1 VELVWILATGATE
14 SIPSR
19 LSPAD
24 PVATDARAAPK
35 DLAAVTEAVHLTDTD
50 RTTRSDSTA
59 SPGGSGSAAFDPFS
73 AQIPDDPYPMYRELR
88 DHAPVYRND
97 ARDFWALSRFD
108 DVQWASRDWHA
119 LTNADGVEQDRWGKL
134 LRVSSFI
141 GEDPPRHDQ
150 LRSILRKHFVPKQ
163 MHLLEATVE
172 GITAALLRDAI
183 DDRHADLAADFGW
196 PLGVSVVCELLGLP
210 EVDRSQMQQWLDQM
224 LWRNPGD
231 TEVPSVAIDTAK
243 TVRDYFASVIA
254 SRRSQTDRDD
264 VLSTLISAERA
275 GDLSRDELLDM
286 CGLLFVAATDT
297 VASAVSNAVIL
308 LGTHRD
314 QRGVLRGDPDLL
326 PAAIE
331 EVVRY
336 EAPVQF
342 LARKTTRPVT
352 LHGVTM
358 PAGEWVLLLHAAA
371 NRDERRFDDAE
382 SFDITRKPMRHL
394 GFGDGI
400 HFCLGA
406 PLARLQARAAL
417 RSILDTI
424 PEYEVQSVQRYPSY
438 NARGVSNLVVAW

>member
-1 VELVWILATGATE
+1 VWILATGATE
-14 SIPSR
+14 LIPSR
-19 LSPAD
+19 LSRPT
-24 PVATDARAAPK
+24 PLPPTPEQPQRLGRAA
-35 DLAAVTEAVHLTDTD
+35 EAVQLTGTD
-50 RTTRSDSTA
+50 RTTPYDSTA
-59 SPGGSGSAAFDPFS
+59 SPGGSGLAAFDPFS
-73 AQIPDDPYPMYRELR
+73 VQIPDDPYPIYRELR

-97 ARDFWALSRFD
+97 ERDFWALSRFD

-183 DDRHADLAADFGW
+183 DARHADLAADFGW

-210 EVDRSQMQQWLDQM
+210 EVDRSQMQLWLDQM
-224 LWRNPGD
+224 LWRHPGD
-231 TEVPSVAIDTAK
+231 TDVPAVAIDTAK
-243 TVRDYFASVIA
+243 TVREYFASVIA
-254 SRRSQTDRDD
+254 AHRSRTDRDD

-308 LGTHRD
+308 LGTHQD
-314 QRGVLRGDPDLL
+314 QRAVLRGDPDLL

-382 SFDITRKPMRHL
+382 SFDVTRKPTRHL

-417 RSILDTI
+417 RSILNTI
-424 PEYEVQSVQRYPSY
+424 PEYEVQSVERYPSY
-438 NARGVSNLVVAW
+438 NARGVSHLVVAW

>member
-1 VELVWILATGATE
+1 VKARRFALPTLRVAFAGARVDTG
-14 SIPSR
+14 
-19 LSPAD
+19 D
-24 PVATDARAAPK
+24 V
-35 DLAAVTEAVHLTDTD
+35 
-50 RTTRSDSTA
+50 
-59 SPGGSGSAAFDPFS
+59 FDPFS

-88 DHAPVYRND
+88 DHAPVYHND
-97 ARDFWALSRFD
+97 GRGFWALSRFD
-108 DVQWASRDWHA
+108 DVQSASRDWQTF
-119 LTNADGVEQDRWGKL
+119 TNADGVEQDRWGKL
-134 LRVSSFI
+134 LSVSSFI

-172 GITAALLRDAI
+172 RITAALLHGAI
-183 DDRHADLAADFGW
+183 DDRRADLAADFAW

-210 EVDRSQMQQWLDQM
+210 EVDRGQMQKWLDQM
-224 LWRNPGD
+224 LWRNPGE
-231 TEVPSVAIDTAK
+231 TEVPVVAIDTAK
-243 TVRDYFASVIA
+243 TVREYFASVVV
-254 SRRSQTDRDD
+254 SRRGRADRDD
-264 VLSTLISAERA
+264 VLSTLISAENA
-275 GDLSRDELLDM
+275 GDLSRDDLLDM

-308 LGTHRD
+308 FGTHQQ
-314 QRGVLRGDPDLL
+314 QRAVLCGDPDLL
-326 PAAIE
+326 PPAIE

-352 LHGVTM
+352 LHEVTI

-371 NRDERRFDDAE
+371 NRDERRFDQAE
-382 SFDITRKPMRHL
+382 SFDMSRKPLRHL

-417 RSILDTI
+417 RSLLDAI
-424 PEYEVQSVQRYPSY
+424 PDYEVHDVVRYPSY
-438 NARGVSNLVVAW
+438 NARGVSNLAVAW

>member
-1 VELVWILATGATE
+1 VELVWILAGATE

-35 DLAAVTEAVHLTDTD
+35 DFAAVTEAVHLTGTD
-50 RTTRSDSTA
+50 KTTPSDSTA
-59 SPGGSGSAAFDPFS
+59 SPGGTGSAVFDPFS

-88 DHAPVYRND
+88 DRAPVYRND

-172 GITAALLRDAI
+172 GTTAALLRDAI

-196 PLGVSVVCELLGLP
+196 PLGVSVVCALLGVP
-210 EVDRSQMQQWLDQM
+210 EVDRTQMQQWLDQM

-231 TEVPSVAIDTAK
+231 TELPSVAIDTAK

-254 SRRSQTDRDD
+254 SRRSQTDLDD

-308 LGTHRD
+308 LGTHQD

-342 LARKTTRPVT
+342 LARKTTCPVT

-382 SFDITRKPMRHL
+382 TFDITRKPMRHL

-424 PEYEVQSVQRYPSY
+424 PEYEVQSVERYPSY
-438 NARGVSNLVVAW
+438 NARGVSHLVVAW

>member
-1 VELVWILATGATE
+1 VDTGDWRNGVDPKPAEPGRPRCHPRQSSPERLGRATE
-14 SIPSR
+14 
-19 LSPAD
+19 
-24 PVATDARAAPK
+24 AA
-35 DLAAVTEAVHLTDTD
+35 HLTDTH
-50 RTTRSDSTA
+50 RTTPNESTA
-59 SPGGSGSAAFDPFS
+59 SSGGTRLAAFDPFS
-73 AQIPDDPYPMYRELR
+73 AQIPDDPYPIYRELR

-97 ARDFWALSRFD
+97 ERDFWALSRFD

-183 DDRHADLAADFGW
+183 DARHADLAADFGW

-210 EVDRSQMQQWLDQM
+210 EVDRSQMQLWLDQM
-224 LWRNPGD
+224 LWRHPGD
-231 TEVPSVAIDTAK
+231 TNVPAVAIDTAK

-254 SRRSQTDRDD
+254 AHRSRTDRDD

-308 LGTHRD
+308 LGTHQD
-314 QRGVLRGDPDLL
+314 QRAVLRGDPDLL

-382 SFDITRKPMRHL
+382 SFDMTRKPMRHL

-417 RSILDTI
+417 RSILNTI
-424 PEYEVQSVQRYPSY
+424 PEYEVQSVERYPSY
-438 NARGVSNLVVAW
+438 NARGVSHLVVAW